1 MLRPAL
7 AALLALIPVATLAQD
22 GPRFAFTLGAGVE
35 AKPGYF
41 GSDEVTFGPDLSF
54 SFGALSVGPLS
65 FGNADPDGL
74 SQGFDIG
81 GSFRLVNERSSDD
94 YEELQG
100 LTDVDRAIELG
111 GALRYSASWWD
122 AFAEVRY
129 GVTGHESLV
138 ADLGLDLVSRP
149 SDRLT
154 LRAGPR
160 IFLGSDDYAA
170 TYFGVTEAESL
181 ASAADGTG
189 AFAAYEAQGGI
200 LSAGLELSAHY
211 RLTDLWG
218 FEAGLRYDRL
228 QNDAADSPITTEDDQ
243 LSANLGVT
251 RRFDIRF

>member
-7 AALLALIPVATLAQD
+7 AASLALLPAATLAQD

-65 FGNADPDGL
+65 FGNADPGGTA
-74 SQGFDIG
+74 QGFDIG

-111 GALRYSASWWD
+111 TSLSYSASWWD
-122 AFAEVRY
+122 AFAELRY

-160 IFLGSDDYAA
+160 VFLGSDDYAA
-170 TYFGVTEAESL
+170 TYFGVTVAESR
-181 ASAADGTG
+181 ASAADDTD
-189 AFAAYEAQGGI
+189 AFPVYEAQGGI

-228 QNDAADSPITTEDDQ
+228 QNDAAESPITTEDDQ
-243 LSANLGVT
+243 LSATLGVT
-251 RRFDIRF
+251 RRFDVRF

>member
-7 AALLALIPVATLAQD
+7 AALLTLLPAATLAQD
-22 GPRFAFTLGAGVE
+22 GPRFAFTLGAGLE

-65 FGNADPDGL
+65 FGNADPGGV

-81 GSFRLVNERSSDD
+81 GSFRLVSERSSDD

-100 LTDVDRAIELG
+100 LAEVDRAIELG

-129 GVTGHESLV
+129 GVTGHEAVV

-181 ASAADGTG
+181 ASAADGIDV
-189 AFAAYEAQGGI
+189 FPAYEAQGGI

-243 LSANLGVT
+243 LSASLGVT